1 MVEKQLLEN
10 LNNMKVS
17 RSIVPSFFTVGNMF
31 CGFFSVTSTMNN
43 NYELAAWLI
52 FAAAFLDTMDGK
64 IARFTDSAS
73 QFGVEYDSL
82 ADVISFGFAPSFLI
96 YTIYLHELNTI
107 GLFIAFVPLL
117 FGSIRLARFNSQLEG
132 FDKSHFTGLPIPVA
146 ALAITSAIIF
156 SLHYYDVPAKYPK
169 LLLVVVFFVSI
180 LMVSTVKYEIM
191 PNLTLKGSTANKV
204 KLIFII
210 IGILIVIYAP
220 HKLVFPVIMLY
231 IIAGV
236 IRWIYY
242 LVISEDSKGES
253 KN

>member
-1 MVEKQLLEN
+1 
-10 LNNMKVS
+10 MKVS

-31 CGFFSVTSTMNN
+31 CGFFSVTSAMNN
-43 NYELAAWLI
+43 NIELAAWLI

-64 IARFTDSAS
+64 IARFTDSSS

-96 YTIYLHELNTI
+96 YSIYLNELGTI
-107 GLFIAFVPLL
+107 GLLISFVPLL

-132 FDKSHFTGLPIPVA
+132 FDKTHFTGLPIPVA

-156 SLHYYDVPAKYPK
+156 SLHYFETPAKYPK
-169 LLLVVVFFVSI
+169 LLLVLVFFVSI
-180 LMVSTVKYEIM
+180 LMVSTVRYEIM
-191 PNLTLKGSTANKV
+191 PNLTLKGSTTNKV
-204 KLIFII
+204 KLILII

-220 HKLVFPVIMLY
+220 QKLVFPVIMLY

-236 IRWIYY
+236 FRWIYY
-242 LVISEDSKGES
+242 FVISEDAKGES

>member
-1 MVEKQLLEN
+1 
-10 LNNMKVS
+10 MKVS
-17 RSIVPSFFTVGNMF
+17 RTIVPSFFTVGNMF
-31 CGFFSVTSTMNN
+31 CGFFSVTSALNQ
-43 NYELAAWLI
+43 NYELAAWMI

-64 IARFTDSAS
+64 IARFTDSSS

-96 YTIYLHELNTI
+96 YTIYLKDMHTV
-107 GLFIAFVPLL
+107 GLLISFTPLL

-132 FDKSHFTGLPIPVA
+132 FEKTHFTGLPIPVA

-156 SLHYYDVPAKYPK
+156 SIHYFDEPVKFPK
-169 LLLVVVFFVSI
+169 VLLILIFFVSI

-191 PNLTLKGSTANKV
+191 PKLSFRGSTGNKV
-204 KLIFII
+204 KVILIFI
-210 IGILIVIYAP
+210 GVILIIYAP
-220 HKLVFPVIMLY
+220 QKLLFPIIITY

-242 LVISEDSKGES
+242 KVFSEDSKGES

>member
-1 MVEKQLLEN
+1 
-10 LNNMKVS
+10 MKVS

-31 CGFFSVTSTMNN
+31 CGFFSVTSAMNGN
-43 NYELAAWLI
+43 FELASWLI
-52 FAAAFLDTMDGK
+52 LAAAFLDIMDGK

-96 YTIYLHELNTI
+96 YTIYLHELNTM
-107 GLFIAFVPLL
+107 GLLISFVPLL

-132 FDKSHFTGLPIPVA
+132 FEKTHFTGLPIPVA
-146 ALAITSAIIF
+146 AIAIASSVIF
-156 SLHYYDVPAKYPK
+156 SLHYYEVPTRYPK
-169 LLLVVVFFVSI
+169 ILLVIVFFVSI

-204 KLIFII
+204 KLILLF
-210 IGILIVIYAP
+210 IGILIIIYEP
-220 HKLVFPVIMLY
+220 QKLVFPVIMLY
-231 IIAGV
+231 IIAGI
-236 IRWIYY
+236 IRWVYY